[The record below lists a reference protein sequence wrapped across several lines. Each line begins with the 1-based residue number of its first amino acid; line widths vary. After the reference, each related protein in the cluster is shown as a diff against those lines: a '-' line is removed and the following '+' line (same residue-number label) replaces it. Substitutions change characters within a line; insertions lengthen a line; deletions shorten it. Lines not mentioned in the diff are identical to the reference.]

1 MKDKA
6 NKVKV
11 WIARD
16 KNGSLYAYTERPHK
30 CTNFCTNFWFSP
42 FSFNLCKDLKSKK
55 FPSVKWEDDEPTE
68 AYIILAE
75 PENKSKV
82 SNRTFKKRLTSF
94 LSNFMK
100 LRPIK
105 H

>member
-1 MKDKA
+1 MKNKA

-16 KNGSLYAYTERPHK
+16 ENGKLFAFSDIPNKTTNYWGTE
-30 CTNFCTNFWFSP
+30 NFYLELDRT
-42 FSFNLCKDLKSKK
+42 K

-75 PENKSKV
+75 PENKSKL

-94 LSNFMK
+94 LSNFIK
-100 LRPIK
+100 LRSTK

>member
-16 KNGSLYAYTERPHK
+16 ENGKLFAFSDIPNKTTNYWGTE
-30 CTNFCTNFWFSP
+30 NFYLGLDRT
-42 FSFNLCKDLKSKK
+42 K
-55 FPSVKWEDDEPTE
+55 FPSVKWEDDEPTK

-82 SNRTFKKRLTSF
+82 SKRTFKKRLTSF

-100 LRPIK
+100 LRSTK